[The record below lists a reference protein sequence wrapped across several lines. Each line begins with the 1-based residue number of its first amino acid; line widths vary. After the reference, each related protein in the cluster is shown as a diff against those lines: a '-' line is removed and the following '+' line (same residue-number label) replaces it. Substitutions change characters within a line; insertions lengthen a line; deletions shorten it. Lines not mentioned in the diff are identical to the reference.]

1 LFCSSCGH
9 DNPRENRYCGM
20 CGSPFAHRF
29 LPVPKEQSALTFPI
43 APIEIAPSELPV
55 VAAETFMAGPP
66 QTSTPVEPAQP
77 GTTLSAPTVEM
88 SVVESESVVEVEAPP
103 PPVEVLSP
111 EPVPVAEFAEVATA
125 AETIPV
131 EVSELGPPPMH
142 EVFVPEPEEIRPSL
156 TESPTSPVEAP
167 PEVPVPS
174 TVAELAPTPVSY
186 EEVPPRTPLPEI
198 RRYATPH
205 LEAPPAHVEAA
216 TPKPSG
222 LPRPPAPQS
231 LEPPPDSAGMPTF
244 QAVVEASGAPPISPF
259 EPPVAKDT
267 DEEREL
273 QEYIASFRYHPPEE
287 AVDEL
292 TMRSE
297 VPVLDAEAPVTPS
310 HPSFDD
316 DVPPPPEA
324 GPHPTGEE
332 YYPAAHASADRS
344 GYLDVGD
351 THRVGSARNTV
362 AGIGGSILGLDAASS
377 DSAPPPDEFAPPVN
391 RHWAL
396 WLSVAVLVAIFGTL
410 GFFEGRAQR
419 NHAYQGPIELIQE
432 QYAKLRQRVSEMSA
446 SAPASD
452 KPVAEAP
459 AKAEPQT
466 KPAAT
471 DEPAKTTTQTP
482 PESPS
487 NQNPAASPVSQ
498 QTASPDQQQ
507 PKATSTAAQTTP
519 MPENKPAALTPAAS
533 VTPQKPAVIAEPKP
547 APETPAAKRE
557 SAIEPP
563 AAVAKPKSKPDPGQE
578 ELAKA
583 MQASDPAAAAA
594 WLWKAT
600 SRGNSV
606 APVRLA
612 DMYIK
617 GKGVP
622 HSCEQALVLLRSEAA
637 KENAPARNRLAA
649 LYANGTCVARDR
661 VKAYQLMS
669 SALAVDPGSEWAEQ
683 NRKELWQQMTPAERS
698 QVEKYR

>member
-1 LFCSSCGH
+1 
-9 DNPRENRYCGM
+9 
-20 CGSPFAHRF
+20 
-29 LPVPKEQSALTFPI
+29 
-43 APIEIAPSELPV
+43 
-55 VAAETFMAGPP
+55 
-66 QTSTPVEPAQP
+66 
-77 GTTLSAPTVEM
+77 
-88 SVVESESVVEVEAPP
+88 
-103 PPVEVLSP
+103 
-111 EPVPVAEFAEVATA
+111 
-125 AETIPV
+125 
-131 EVSELGPPPMH
+131 
-142 EVFVPEPEEIRPSL
+142 
-156 TESPTSPVEAP
+156 
-167 PEVPVPS
+167 
-174 TVAELAPTPVSY
+174 
-186 EEVPPRTPLPEI
+186 
-198 RRYATPH
+198 
-205 LEAPPAHVEAA
+205 
-216 TPKPSG
+216 
-222 LPRPPAPQS
+222 
-231 LEPPPDSAGMPTF
+231 
-244 QAVVEASGAPPISPF
+244 
-259 EPPVAKDT
+259 
-267 DEEREL
+267 
-273 QEYIASFRYHPPEE
+273 
-287 AVDEL
+287 
-292 TMRSE
+292 
-297 VPVLDAEAPVTPS
+297 
-310 HPSFDD
+310 
-316 DVPPPPEA
+316 
-324 GPHPTGEE
+324 
-332 YYPAAHASADRS
+332 
-344 GYLDVGD
+344 
-351 THRVGSARNTV
+351 
-362 AGIGGSILGLDAASS
+362 
-377 DSAPPPDEFAPPVN
+377 
-391 RHWAL
+391 
-396 WLSVAVLVAIFGTL
+396 LVAIFGTL

-466 KPAAT
+466 QPAAT

-498 QTASPDQQQ
+498 QTATPDRQQ
-507 PKATSTAAQTTP
+507 PKPNSTTAQTTTTP
-519 MPENKPAALTPAAS
+519 DNKPAASTPPAS
-533 VTPQKPAVIAEPKP
+533 ATPQNPAVIAEPKP
-547 APETPAAKRE
+547 APDAPAAKRE
-557 SAIEPP
+557 SASEPP
-563 AAVAKPKSKPDPGQE
+563 PAVAKPKSKPEPGQE

-622 HSCEQALVLLRSEAA
+622 HSCEQAMVLLRSEAA

>member
-1 LFCSSCGH
+1 
-9 DNPRENRYCGM
+9 M

-29 LPVPKEQSALTFPI
+29 LPVPKEQSALTFPV

-66 QTSTPVEPAQP
+66 QTSAPVEASQP
-77 GTTLSAPTVEM
+77 ETKPIALAVEM
-88 SVVESESVVEVEAPP
+88 SVVESESVVEIEVPP

-111 EPVPVAEFAEVATA
+111 EPAPEPEPAPVAEFAEVATA
-125 AETIPV
+125 AETTPV
-131 EVSELGPPPMH
+131 EMSEPGPPPMH

-156 TESPTSPVEAP
+156 AVSPTSPVAVP
-167 PEVPVPS
+167 PEVPVPP
-174 TVAELAPTPVSY
+174 TVAGLASPPVSHQ
-186 EEVPPRTPLPEI
+186 EVPPHTPLPEI

-205 LEAPPAHVEAA
+205 SEAPPAHVETAH
-216 TPKPSG
+216 PKPSG

-297 VPVLDAEAPVTPS
+297 VPVLDAEAPIAPS

-332 YYPAAHASADRS
+332 YYPPLRTSADRS

-351 THRVGSARNTV
+351 THRAGSARKT
-362 AGIGGSILGLDAASS
+362 ATGIGGSILGLDAASS

-391 RHWAL
+391 RHWAR
-396 WLSVAVLVAIFGTL
+396 WSSVAVLVAIFGTL

-498 QTASPDQQQ
+498 QTATPDRQQ
-507 PKATSTAAQTTP
+507 PKPNSTTAQTTTTP
-519 MPENKPAALTPAAS
+519 DNKPAASTPPAS
-533 VTPQKPAVIAEPKP
+533 ATPQNPAVIAEPKP
-547 APETPAAKRE
+547 APEAPAAKRE
-557 SAIEPP
+557 SASEPP
-563 AAVAKPKSKPDPGQE
+563 PAVAKPKSKPEPGQE

-622 HSCEQALVLLRSEAA
+622 HSCEQAMVLLRSEAA

>member
-1 LFCSSCGH
+1 MLCSSCGH

-66 QTSTPVEPAQP
+66 QTSAPVEPAQP
-77 GTTLSAPTVEM
+77 ETTPIAPAVEM
-88 SVVESESVVEVEAPP
+88 TVVESESVVEIEVPP

-156 TESPTSPVEAP
+156 AVSPTSPVAVP
-167 PEVPVPS
+167 PEVPVPP
-174 TVAELAPTPVSY
+174 TVAGLASPPVSHQ
-186 EEVPPRTPLPEI
+186 EVPPHTPLPEI
-198 RRYATPH
+198 RRYATAH
-205 LEAPPAHVEAA
+205 REALPAHVK
-216 TPKPSG
+216 TPPPKPSG
-222 LPRPPAPQS
+222 LPRPPAPQP

-244 QAVVEASGAPPISPF
+244 QAVAEASGAPPISPF
-259 EPPVAKDT
+259 EPPVAKNA

-332 YYPAAHASADRS
+332 YYPPLRTSADRS

-351 THRVGSARNTV
+351 THRAGSGRKTV

-377 DSAPPPDEFAPPVN
+377 DSALPDELTPPPR

-396 WLSVAVLVAIFGTL
+396 WSSVAVLVAIFGTL

-446 SAPASD
+446 SAPPSD

-487 NQNPAASPVSQ
+487 
-498 QTASPDQQQ
+498 DR
-507 PKATSTAAQTTP
+507 K
-519 MPENKPAALTPAAS
+519 S
-533 VTPQKPAVIAEPKP
+533 VV
-547 APETPAAKRE
+547 
-557 SAIEPP
+557 
-563 AAVAKPKSKPDPGQE
+563 
-578 ELAKA
+578 
-583 MQASDPAAAAA
+583 
-594 WLWKAT
+594 
-600 SRGNSV
+600 
-606 APVRLA
+606 
-612 DMYIK
+612 
-617 GKGVP
+617 
-622 HSCEQALVLLRSEAA
+622 
-637 KENAPARNRLAA
+637 
-649 LYANGTCVARDR
+649 
-661 VKAYQLMS
+661 
-669 SALAVDPGSEWAEQ
+669 
-683 NRKELWQQMTPAERS
+683 
-698 QVEKYR
+698 

>member
-1 LFCSSCGH
+1 
-9 DNPRENRYCGM
+9 M

-29 LPVPKEQSALTFPI
+29 LPVPKEQSALTFPV

-66 QTSTPVEPAQP
+66 QTSAPVEASQP
-77 GTTLSAPTVEM
+77 ETKPIALAVEM
-88 SVVESESVVEVEAPP
+88 SVVESESVVEIEVPP

-111 EPVPVAEFAEVATA
+111 EPAPVAEFAEVAAA
-125 AETIPV
+125 AETTPV
-131 EVSELGPPPMH
+131 EMSEPGPPPMH

-156 TESPTSPVEAP
+156 AVSPTFPVEEP
-167 PEVPVPS
+167 PEVPVPP
-174 TVAELAPTPVSY
+174 TVAGLAAPPVSHQ
-186 EEVPPRTPLPEI
+186 EVPPHTPLPEI

-205 LEAPPAHVEAA
+205 SEAPPAHVETAH
-216 TPKPSG
+216 PKPSG

-259 EPPVAKDT
+259 EPPVTKDT

-316 DVPPPPEA
+316 DVPPPREA
-324 GPHPTGEE
+324 GPHPTGQE
-332 YYPAAHASADRS
+332 YYPPLRTSADRS

-351 THRVGSARNTV
+351 THRAGSARKT
-362 AGIGGSILGLDAASS
+362 ATGIGGSILGLDAASS
-377 DSAPPPDEFAPPVN
+377 DSAPPPDEFAPKVN

-396 WLSVAVLVAIFGTL
+396 WSSVAVLVAIFGTL

-466 KPAAT
+466 QPAAT

-498 QTASPDQQQ
+498 QTATPDRQQ
-507 PKATSTAAQTTP
+507 PKPNSATAQTTP
-519 MPENKPAALTPAAS
+519 TPDNKPAASTPPAS
-533 VTPQKPAVIAEPKP
+533 ATPQNPAVIAEPKP
-547 APETPAAKRE
+547 APEAPAAKRE
-557 SAIEPP
+557 SASEPP
-563 AAVAKPKSKPDPGQE
+563 PAVAKPKSKPEPGQE

-622 HSCEQALVLLRSEAA
+622 HSCEQAMVLLRSEAA